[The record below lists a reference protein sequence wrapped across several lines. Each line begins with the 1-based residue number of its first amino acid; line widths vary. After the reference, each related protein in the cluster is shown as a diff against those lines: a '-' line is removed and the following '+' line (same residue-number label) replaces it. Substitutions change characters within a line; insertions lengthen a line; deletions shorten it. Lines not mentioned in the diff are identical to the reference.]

1 MSYRSLRSQFLNP
14 DGLSH
19 PLRMWRWFGVIL
31 LSALILPCTAMG
43 NPRYAAPV
51 YGWEEPSGKLSAM
64 EGQLQESSQ
73 GQVYRVQYVPP
84 VTTNPGGQG
93 AAQMGG
99 PGPAEQP
106 RQSMA
111 TLVPFITV
119 SERYDSNVLSSTNK
133 VHDYITNVSPGAR
146 WNFLNSYFDG
156 SLMETMIA
164 ERYARNPGLSYIGT
178 TGALNLGLDNTV
190 GRLIRGWSLRV
201 SDSFMYTPQQPAF
214 VAPEAGNQVPS
225 SFVRGIQ
232 AYRANSLS
240 NVGAITST
248 MPLASNTTFVTTYTH
263 QILRFFGKS
272 DPSLTGALF
281 NVTNQT
287 LSAGPQYRLSP
298 NHSVGV
304 TYQFQDMAFDS
315 QGGSTTPGGITT
327 HGGMLTWQGTLTRLI
342 TVDVAVGGA
351 VILPAN
357 SIQTTAR
364 AALQYTTPVITSS
377 LSYSRGISP
386 SYYLAG
392 GALISDL
399 VGLTVMYNA
408 SPSWYVLGS
417 YNYQTSHLTDGPS
430 LRFESH
436 GPVGSINYRITP
448 TIVATG
454 QVSYYQLS
462 FGSAGAQT
470 VFNREL
476 FTLSI
481 RAEWN

>member
-1 MSYRSLRSQFLNP
+1 MLTQ
-14 DGLSH
+14 
-19 PLRMWRWFGVIL
+19 
-31 LSALILPCTAMG
+31 
-43 NPRYAAPV
+43 
-51 YGWEEPSGKLSAM
+51 EEG
-64 EGQLQESSQ
+64 SSQ
-73 GQVYRVQYVPP
+73 GQAYRVQYVPP
-84 VTTNPGGQG
+84 VTTPPTGQG
-93 AAQMGG
+93 STQMGG

-106 RQSMA
+106 RQSVA
-111 TLVPFITV
+111 TFVPFITV

-156 SLMETMIA
+156 SLMGTMMA
-164 ERYARNPGLSYIGT
+164 ERYVRNPGLSYIGT

-240 NVGAITST
+240 NVGSITST
-248 MPLASNTTFVTTYTH
+248 MPVASNTAFITTYTH

-304 TYQFQDMAFDS
+304 MYQFQDMAFDS
-315 QGGSTTPGGITT
+315 QGGSTAPGGITT
-327 HGGMLTWQGTLTRLI
+327 HGGMLTWQGQLTRLI
-342 TVDVAVGGA
+342 SVDLGIGGS
-351 VILPAN
+351 IIMPLN

-364 AALQYTTPVITSS
+364 AALQYMTPVITSS
-377 LSYSRGISP
+377 LSYSRGIAP

-399 VGLTVMYNA
+399 VGLTVMYNV
-408 SPSWYVLGS
+408 SSSWFISGS
-417 YNYQTSHLTDGPS
+417 YNYQTSYLAEGPP

-436 GPVGSINYRITP
+436 GPVGSINYRIAP

-462 FGSAGAQT
+462 FGSAGTQT
-470 VFNREL
+470 VFDRQL